1 MATAEIL
8 LWKFALVRA
17 HFFTAV
23 AYFEIPLEFADD
35 VNDFGKLLVLS
46 NLAHNFCSNLY
57 STLIRN
63 NVLSS
68 LLRQQL
74 VGICKAIIIS

>member
-8 LWKFALVRA
+8 LWEFALVRA

-35 VNDFGKLLVLS
+35 ANDFGKLLVLAS
-46 NLAHNFCSNLY
+46 LARNFYHNLY
-57 STLIRN
+57 STFIRSN
-63 NVLSS
+63 SF
-68 LLRQQL
+68 L
-74 VGICKAIIIS
+74 VFIISTSFNI